1 MEARAEGATEEALTL
16 AKTLLGG
23 RGAAGSSSVE
33 KGVDS
38 FIDSGLSEFIFVF
51 FRGGASSS
59 SPELFRENMD
69 CYEMKVIRKY
79 GKEKQGKMN
88 LLK

>member
-16 AKTLLGG
+16 ATTFLGG
-23 RGAAGSSSVE
+23 RGAAGSSSAD

-59 SPELFRENMD
+59 SPELFEENMD
-69 CYEMKVIRKY
+69 YYEAKVTRKY
-79 GKEKQGKMN
+79 GKETRGKRN
-88 LLK
+88 L